1 MSDFSARPT
10 LSAHEV
16 LRFSIEH
23 ARMRV
28 RHVGLHHDRV
38 SVSLRDHSP
47 QQNLWELMQIRDT
60 VRLTR
65 FPKLHPPSFD
75 GPAGNR
81 FEGSI
86 AVELFARVLATHRSA
101 IVGRIQDLVARLNE
115 DRAGVPGLDEDV
127 ATAVNGRRQEI
138 LLVARRLFPAD
149 FPA

>member
-38 SVSLRDHSP
+38 FVSLRDHSP

-81 FEGSI
+81 FESGI
-86 AVELFARVLATHRSA
+86 TPELFGRVVATHRSA
-101 IVGRIQDLVARLNE
+101 IVARIRDLIAQLNK
-115 DRAGVPGLDEDV
+115 DRAGVPGLDEEV
-127 ATAVNGRRQEI
+127 AMAVNGRLREI
-138 LLVARRLFPAD
+138 LLVARRLLPAD